1 MSTWTINE
9 MPEFPESTINQEINF
24 VANNQNF
31 KRIVINNYYNASIT
45 ITYTNLSNQSYEVY
59 TRSVT
64 STNAVLRAGDPTG
77 TINWSD
83 YRTVGFVTEPTGEL
97 LTWLQSNAVKEAS
110 YEGEIDSI
118 TLNGTTYDLEDNK
131 THPVIMT
138 TSDSQVSGTTID
150 MNGLTGAN
158 IWAAYDQGTPIK
170 VIDTN
175 RRLVYNCVGYTTS
188 GSSRIFNFTS
198 TNSNTYHYFTLWLSE
213 AAASGLI
220 NAPGSMDSVKKTMQA
235 LSSIGLSGTKTVTLS
250 DGYSILNLVFPLQ
263 GRYVSTAIPAD
274 SLTTTAVPVQ
284 VADQLHYAVWN
295 VSRSGNTITFVFNRK
310 YSSTSASLTGM
321 IYESQ

>member
-1 MSTWTINE
+1 MSTWVMKDNPDTSVEIDVTINFISNATSFNRIWVGTGNPIDN
-9 MPEFPESTINQEINF
+9 MRNVVYGLPAGGYNMAYYGTNSAWTNTGYQTIIFNE
-24 VANNQNF
+24 
-31 KRIVINNYYNASIT
+31 
-45 ITYTNLSNQSYEVY
+45 
-59 TRSVT
+59 
-64 STNAVLRAGDPTG
+64 
-77 TINWSD
+77 
-83 YRTVGFVTEPTGEL
+83 TEPTGEL
-97 LTWLQSNAVKEAS
+97 LTWLEANGTKS
-110 YEGEIDSI
+110 VIYGGLLDSI
-118 TLNGTTYDLEDNK
+118 TLNNTTYDLEDSK
-131 THPVIMT
+131 THPIIMT

-150 MNGLTGAN
+150 MNGLTGAD

>member
-1 MSTWTINE
+1 MSTWVMKDNPDTSVEIDVTINFISNATSFSRIWVGTGNPIDN
-9 MPEFPESTINQEINF
+9 MQNVVYGLPAGGYNMAYYGTNSAWTNTGYQTIIFNE
-24 VANNQNF
+24 
-31 KRIVINNYYNASIT
+31 
-45 ITYTNLSNQSYEVY
+45 
-59 TRSVT
+59 
-64 STNAVLRAGDPTG
+64 
-77 TINWSD
+77 
-83 YRTVGFVTEPTGEL
+83 TEPTGEL
-97 LTWLQSNAVKEAS
+97 LTWLEANGTKS
-110 YEGEIDSI
+110 VIYGGLLDSI
-118 TLNGTTYDLEDNK
+118 TLNNTTYDLEDSK
-131 THPVIMT
+131 THPIIMT

-150 MNGLTGAN
+150 MNGLTGAD
-158 IWAAYDQGTPIK
+158 IWAAYDQGTPIR

-213 AAASGLI
+213 AATSGLI

>member
-1 MSTWTINE
+1 MSTWVMKDNPDTSVEIDVTINFISNATSFNRIWVGTRNPIDN
-9 MPEFPESTINQEINF
+9 MQNVVYGRPAGGYNMAYYGTNSAWTNTGYQTIIFNE
-24 VANNQNF
+24 
-31 KRIVINNYYNASIT
+31 
-45 ITYTNLSNQSYEVY
+45 
-59 TRSVT
+59 
-64 STNAVLRAGDPTG
+64 
-77 TINWSD
+77 
-83 YRTVGFVTEPTGEL
+83 TEPTDEL
-97 LTWLQSNAVKEAS
+97 LTWLEANGTKS
-110 YEGEIDSI
+110 VIYGGLLDSI
-118 TLNGTTYDLEDNK
+118 TLNNTTYDLEDSK
-131 THPVIMT
+131 THPIIMT

-263 GRYVSTAIPAD
+263 GRYVSTAIPAA

>member
-1 MSTWTINE
+1 MSTWVMKDNPDTSVEIDVTINFISNATSFSRIWVGTGNPIDN
-9 MPEFPESTINQEINF
+9 MQNVVYGLPAGGYNMAYYGTNSAWTNTGYQTIIFNE
-24 VANNQNF
+24 
-31 KRIVINNYYNASIT
+31 
-45 ITYTNLSNQSYEVY
+45 
-59 TRSVT
+59 
-64 STNAVLRAGDPTG
+64 
-77 TINWSD
+77 
-83 YRTVGFVTEPTGEL
+83 TEPTGEL
-97 LTWLQSNAVKEAS
+97 LTWLEANGTKS
-110 YEGEIDSI
+110 VIYGGLLDSI
-118 TLNGTTYDLEDNK
+118 TLNNETYELEDSK
-131 THPVIMT
+131 THPIIMT

-150 MNGLTGAN
+150 MNGLTGAD
-158 IWAAYDQGTPIK
+158 IWAAYDQGTPIR

-175 RRLVYNCVGYTTS
+175 RHLVYNCVGYTTS

>member
-1 MSTWTINE
+1 MSTWVMKDNPDTSVEIDVTINFISNATSFNRIWVGTGNPIDN
-9 MPEFPESTINQEINF
+9 MQNVVYGLPAGGYNMAYYGTNSAWTNTGYQTIIFNE
-24 VANNQNF
+24 
-31 KRIVINNYYNASIT
+31 
-45 ITYTNLSNQSYEVY
+45 
-59 TRSVT
+59 
-64 STNAVLRAGDPTG
+64 
-77 TINWSD
+77 
-83 YRTVGFVTEPTGEL
+83 TEPTGEL
-97 LTWLQSNAVKEAS
+97 LTWLEANGTKS
-110 YEGEIDSI
+110 VIYGGLLDSI
-118 TLNGTTYDLEDNK
+118 TLNNTTYDLEDSK
-131 THPVIMT
+131 THPIIMT

-188 GSSRIFNFTS
+188 GSSRIFNFAS

-213 AAASGLI
+213 AATSGLI

-310 YSSTSASLTGM
+310 YSGTSQSLTGM

>member
-1 MSTWTINE
+1 MSTWVMKDNPDTSVEIDV
-9 MPEFPESTINQEINF
+9 MINF
-24 VANNQNF
+24 ISNATSFNRIWVGTGNPIDNMQN
-31 KRIVINNYYNASIT
+31 IVYGLPAGGYNMAYYGTNSAWTNTGYQT
-45 ITYTNLSNQSYEVY
+45 IIFNE
-59 TRSVT
+59 
-64 STNAVLRAGDPTG
+64 
-77 TINWSD
+77 
-83 YRTVGFVTEPTGEL
+83 TEPTGEL
-97 LTWLQSNAVKEAS
+97 LTWLEANGTKS
-110 YEGEIDSI
+110 VIYGGLLDSI
-118 TLNGTTYDLEDNK
+118 TLNNETYELEDSK
-131 THPVIMT
+131 THPIIMT

-150 MNGLTGAN
+150 MNGLTGAD
-158 IWAAYDQGTPIK
+158 IWAAYDQGTPIR

-175 RRLVYNCVGYTTS
+175 RHLVYNCVGYTTS

-220 NAPGSMDSVKKTMQA
+220 NAPGSMDSVKKTTQA
-235 LSSIGLSGTKTVTLS
+235 LSSIGLSGTKTVTLN

>member
-1 MSTWTINE
+1 MSTWVMKDNPDTSVEIDVTINFISNATSFNRIWVGTGNPIDN
-9 MPEFPESTINQEINF
+9 MQNIVYGLPAGGYNMAYYGTNSAWTNTGYQTIIFNE
-24 VANNQNF
+24 
-31 KRIVINNYYNASIT
+31 
-45 ITYTNLSNQSYEVY
+45 
-59 TRSVT
+59 
-64 STNAVLRAGDPTG
+64 
-77 TINWSD
+77 
-83 YRTVGFVTEPTGEL
+83 TEPTGEL
-97 LTWLQSNAVKEAS
+97 LTWLEANGMKS
-110 YEGEIDSI
+110 VIYGGLLDSI
-118 TLNGTTYDLEDNK
+118 TLNNTTYDLEDSK
-131 THPVIMT
+131 THPIIMT

-150 MNGLTGAN
+150 MNGLTGAD
-158 IWAAYDQGTPIK
+158 IWAAYDQGTPIR

-175 RRLVYNCVGYTTS
+175 RHLVYNCVGYTTS

-198 TNSNTYHYFTLWLSE
+198 INSNTYHYFTLWLSE

>member
-1 MSTWTINE
+1 MSTWVMKDNPDTSVEIDVTINFISNATSFNRIWVGTGNPIDN
-9 MPEFPESTINQEINF
+9 MQNIVYGLPAGGYNMAYYGTNSAWTNTGYQTIIFNE
-24 VANNQNF
+24 
-31 KRIVINNYYNASIT
+31 
-45 ITYTNLSNQSYEVY
+45 
-59 TRSVT
+59 
-64 STNAVLRAGDPTG
+64 
-77 TINWSD
+77 
-83 YRTVGFVTEPTGEL
+83 TEPTGEL
-97 LTWLQSNAVKEAS
+97 LTWLEANGTKS
-110 YEGEIDSI
+110 VIYGGLLDSI
-118 TLNGTTYDLEDNK
+118 TLNNTTYDLEDSK
-131 THPVIMT
+131 THPIIMT

-150 MNGLTGAN
+150 MNGLTGAD
-158 IWAAYDQGTPIK
+158 IWAAYDQGTPIR

-175 RRLVYNCVGYTTS
+175 RHLVYNCVGYTTS

>member
-1 MSTWTINE
+1 MSTWVMKDNPNTSVEIDVTINFISNATSFNRIWVGTGNPIDN
-9 MPEFPESTINQEINF
+9 MQNVVYGLPAGGYNMAYYGTNSAWTNTGYQTIIFNE
-24 VANNQNF
+24 
-31 KRIVINNYYNASIT
+31 
-45 ITYTNLSNQSYEVY
+45 
-59 TRSVT
+59 
-64 STNAVLRAGDPTG
+64 
-77 TINWSD
+77 
-83 YRTVGFVTEPTGEL
+83 TEPTGEL
-97 LTWLQSNAVKEAS
+97 LTWLEANGTKS
-110 YEGEIDSI
+110 VIYGGLLDSI
-118 TLNGTTYDLEDNK
+118 TLNNTTYDLEDSK
-131 THPVIMT
+131 THPIIMT

-150 MNGLTGAN
+150 MNGLTGAD
-158 IWAAYDQGTPIK
+158 IWAAYDQGTPIR
-170 VIDTN
+170 VIDIN

-220 NAPGSMDSVKKTMQA
+220 NAPGSMDSVKRTMQA
-235 LSSIGLSGTKTVTLS
+235 LSSIGLSGTKTVTLN

-310 YSSTSASLTGM
+310 YSSTSQSLTGM

>member
-1 MSTWTINE
+1 MSTWVMKDNPDTSVEIDVTINFISNATSFNRIWVGTGNPIDN
-9 MPEFPESTINQEINF
+9 MQNVVYGLPAGGYNMAYYGTNSAWTNTGYQTIIFNE
-24 VANNQNF
+24 
-31 KRIVINNYYNASIT
+31 
-45 ITYTNLSNQSYEVY
+45 
-59 TRSVT
+59 
-64 STNAVLRAGDPTG
+64 
-77 TINWSD
+77 
-83 YRTVGFVTEPTGEL
+83 TEPTGEL
-97 LTWLQSNAVKEAS
+97 LTWLEANGTKS
-110 YEGEIDSI
+110 VIYGGLLDSI
-118 TLNGTTYDLEDNK
+118 TLNNTTYNLEDSK
-131 THPVIMT
+131 THPIIMT

>member
-1 MSTWTINE
+1 MSTWVMKDNPDTSVEIDVTINFISNATSFNRIWIGTGNPIDN
-9 MPEFPESTINQEINF
+9 MQNVVYGLPAGGYNMAYYGTNSAWTNTGYQTIIFNE
-24 VANNQNF
+24 
-31 KRIVINNYYNASIT
+31 
-45 ITYTNLSNQSYEVY
+45 
-59 TRSVT
+59 
-64 STNAVLRAGDPTG
+64 
-77 TINWSD
+77 
-83 YRTVGFVTEPTGEL
+83 TEPTGEL
-97 LTWLQSNAVKEAS
+97 LTWLEANGTKS
-110 YEGEIDSI
+110 VIYGGLLDSI
-118 TLNGTTYDLEDNK
+118 TLNNTTYDLEDSK
-131 THPVIMT
+131 THPIIMT

-198 TNSNTYHYFTLWLSE
+198 TNSNTYRYFTLWLSE
-213 AAASGLI
+213 AATSGLI

-250 DGYSILNLVFPLQ
+250 DGYNILNLVFPLQ

-274 SLTTTAVPVQ
+274 SLTATAVPVQ

>member
-1 MSTWTINE
+1 MSTWVMKDNPDTSVEIDVTINFISNATSFNRIWVGTRNPIDN
-9 MPEFPESTINQEINF
+9 MQNVVYGRPAGGYNMAYYGTNSAWTNTGYQTIIFNE
-24 VANNQNF
+24 
-31 KRIVINNYYNASIT
+31 
-45 ITYTNLSNQSYEVY
+45 
-59 TRSVT
+59 
-64 STNAVLRAGDPTG
+64 
-77 TINWSD
+77 
-83 YRTVGFVTEPTGEL
+83 TEPTGDL
-97 LTWLQSNAVKEAS
+97 LTWLEANGTKS
-110 YEGEIDSI
+110 VIYGGLLDSI
-118 TLNGTTYDLEDNK
+118 TLNNTTYDLEDSK
-131 THPVIMT
+131 THPIIMT

>member
-1 MSTWTINE
+1 MSTWVMKDNPDTSVEIDVTIN
-9 MPEFPESTINQEINF
+9 FISNTTSFN
-24 VANNQNF
+24 
-31 KRIVINNYYNASIT
+31 RIWVGTGNPINNDNEVVYGLPAGGYNMAYYSSDSAW
-45 ITYTNLSNQSYEVY
+45 TNDGYKTLIFNE
-59 TRSVT
+59 
-64 STNAVLRAGDPTG
+64 
-77 TINWSD
+77 
-83 YRTVGFVTEPTGEL
+83 TEPTGEL
-97 LTWLQSNAVKEAS
+97 LTWLQ
-110 YEGEIDSI
+110 
-118 TLNGTTYDLEDNK
+118 LNGTKSAIYGGILDSIVLNDTDYDLEDSK

-138 TSDSQVSGTTID
+138 TSDSQVSGIAID
-150 MNGLTGAN
+150 LNGATGAD

-175 RRLVYNCVGYTTS
+175 RRLVYNCVGYTVS

-198 TNSNTYHYFTLWLSE
+198 TNSGTYHYFTLWLSE

-220 NAPGSMDSVKKTMQA
+220 NAPGSMDSVKKTTQA
-235 LSSIGLSGTKTVTLS
+235 LSSIGLSGTTTVTLS

-284 VADQLHYAVWN
+284 VADQVHYAVWN
-295 VSRSGNTITFVFNRK
+295 VSRSGNKITFVFNRK
-310 YSSTSASLTGM
+310 YSGTSQSLTGM

>member
-1 MSTWTINE
+1 MSTWVMKDNPDTSVEIDVTINFISNATSFNRIWVGTRNPIDN
-9 MPEFPESTINQEINF
+9 MQNVVYGLPAGGYNMAYYGTNSAWTNTGYQTIIFNE
-24 VANNQNF
+24 
-31 KRIVINNYYNASIT
+31 
-45 ITYTNLSNQSYEVY
+45 
-59 TRSVT
+59 
-64 STNAVLRAGDPTG
+64 
-77 TINWSD
+77 
-83 YRTVGFVTEPTGEL
+83 TEPTGEL
-97 LTWLQSNAVKEAS
+97 LTWLEANGTKS
-110 YEGEIDSI
+110 VIYGGLLDSI
-118 TLNGTTYDLEDNK
+118 TLNNTTYDLEDSK
-131 THPVIMT
+131 THPIIMT

-220 NAPGSMDSVKKTMQA
+220 NEPGSVDSVKRTMQA

-310 YSSTSASLTGM
+310 YSGTSASLTGM

>member
-1 MSTWTINE
+1 MSTWVMKDNPDTSVEIDVTINFISNATSFSRIWVGTGNPIDN
-9 MPEFPESTINQEINF
+9 MQNVVYGLPAGGYNMAYYGTNSAWTNTGYQTIIFNE
-24 VANNQNF
+24 
-31 KRIVINNYYNASIT
+31 
-45 ITYTNLSNQSYEVY
+45 
-59 TRSVT
+59 
-64 STNAVLRAGDPTG
+64 
-77 TINWSD
+77 
-83 YRTVGFVTEPTGEL
+83 TEPTGEL
-97 LTWLQSNAVKEAS
+97 LTWLEANGTKS
-110 YEGEIDSI
+110 VIYGGLLDSI
-118 TLNGTTYDLEDNK
+118 TLNNTTYNLEDSK
-131 THPVIMT
+131 THPIIMT

>member
-1 MSTWTINE
+1 MSTWVMKDNPDTSVEIDVTINFISNATSFSRIWVGTGNPIDN
-9 MPEFPESTINQEINF
+9 MQNVVYGLPAGGYNMAYYGTNSAWTNTGYQTIIFNE
-24 VANNQNF
+24 
-31 KRIVINNYYNASIT
+31 
-45 ITYTNLSNQSYEVY
+45 
-59 TRSVT
+59 
-64 STNAVLRAGDPTG
+64 
-77 TINWSD
+77 
-83 YRTVGFVTEPTGEL
+83 TEPTGEL
-97 LTWLQSNAVKEAS
+97 LTWLEANGTKS
-110 YEGEIDSI
+110 VIYGGLLDSI
-118 TLNGTTYDLEDNK
+118 TLNNETYELEDSK
-131 THPVIMT
+131 THPIIMT

-150 MNGLTGAN
+150 MNGLTGAD
-158 IWAAYDQGTPIK
+158 IWAAYDQGTPIR

-213 AAASGLI
+213 AATSGLI

>member
-1 MSTWTINE
+1 MSTWVMKDNPDTSVEIDVTINFISNATSFNRIWVGTQNPIDN
-9 MPEFPESTINQEINF
+9 MQNVVYGLPAGGYSMAYYGTNSAWTNTGYQTIIFNE
-24 VANNQNF
+24 
-31 KRIVINNYYNASIT
+31 
-45 ITYTNLSNQSYEVY
+45 
-59 TRSVT
+59 
-64 STNAVLRAGDPTG
+64 
-77 TINWSD
+77 
-83 YRTVGFVTEPTGEL
+83 TEPTDEL
-97 LTWLQSNAVKEAS
+97 LTWLEANGTKS
-110 YEGEIDSI
+110 VIYGGLLDSI
-118 TLNGTTYDLEDNK
+118 TLNNITYDLEDSK
-131 THPVIMT
+131 THPIIMT

-220 NAPGSMDSVKKTMQA
+220 NEPGSMDSVKRTMQA

-263 GRYVSTAIPAD
+263 ERYVSTAIPAD

>member
-1 MSTWTINE
+1 MSTWVMKDNPDTSVEIDVTINFISNATSFNRIWIGTGNPIDN
-9 MPEFPESTINQEINF
+9 M
-24 VANNQNF
+24 QN
-31 KRIVINNYYNASIT
+31 V
-45 ITYTNLSNQSYEVY
+45 VY
-59 TRSVT
+59 G
-64 STNAVLRAGDPTG
+64 LPTG
-77 TINWSD
+77 GYNMAYYGTNSAWTNTGYQTIIFNE
-83 YRTVGFVTEPTGEL
+83 TEPTGEL
-97 LTWLQSNAVKEAS
+97 LTWLEANGTKS
-110 YEGEIDSI
+110 VIYGGLLDSI
-118 TLNGTTYDLEDNK
+118 TLNNTTYDLEDSK
-131 THPVIMT
+131 THPIIMT

-198 TNSNTYHYFTLWLSE
+198 TNSNTYRYFTLWLSE
-213 AAASGLI
+213 AATSGLI

-250 DGYSILNLVFPLQ
+250 DGYNILNLVFPLQ

-274 SLTTTAVPVQ
+274 SLTATAVPVQ

-310 YSSTSASLTGM
+310 YSNTSASLTGM

>member
-1 MSTWTINE
+1 MSTWVMKDNPDTSVEIDV
-9 MPEFPESTINQEINF
+9 MINF
-24 VANNQNF
+24 ISNATSFNRIWVGTGNPIDNIQN
-31 KRIVINNYYNASIT
+31 VVYGLPAGGYNMAYYGTNSAWTNTGYQT
-45 ITYTNLSNQSYEVY
+45 IIFNE
-59 TRSVT
+59 
-64 STNAVLRAGDPTG
+64 
-77 TINWSD
+77 
-83 YRTVGFVTEPTGEL
+83 TEPTGEL
-97 LTWLQSNAVKEAS
+97 LTWLEANGTKS
-110 YEGEIDSI
+110 VIYGGLLDSI
-118 TLNGTTYDLEDNK
+118 TLNNTTYDLEDSK
-131 THPVIMT
+131 THPIIMT

-150 MNGLTGAN
+150 MNGLTGAD
-158 IWAAYDQGTPIK
+158 IWAAYDQGTPIR
-170 VIDTN
+170 VIDIN

-220 NAPGSMDSVKKTMQA
+220 NAPGSMDSVKRTMQA
-235 LSSIGLSGTKTVTLS
+235 LSSIGLSGTKTVTLN

-310 YSSTSASLTGM
+310 YSSTSQSLTGM

>member
-1 MSTWTINE
+1 MSTWVMKDNPDTSVEIDVTINFISNATSFSRIWVGTGNPIDN
-9 MPEFPESTINQEINF
+9 MQNVVYGLPVGGYNMAYYGTNSAWTNTGYQTIIFNE
-24 VANNQNF
+24 
-31 KRIVINNYYNASIT
+31 
-45 ITYTNLSNQSYEVY
+45 
-59 TRSVT
+59 
-64 STNAVLRAGDPTG
+64 
-77 TINWSD
+77 
-83 YRTVGFVTEPTGEL
+83 TEPTGEL
-97 LTWLQSNAVKEAS
+97 LTWLEANGAKS
-110 YEGEIDSI
+110 VIYGGLLDSI
-118 TLNGTTYDLEDNK
+118 TLNNETYELEDSK
-131 THPVIMT
+131 THPIIMT

-150 MNGLTGAN
+150 MNGLTGAD
-158 IWAAYDQGTPIK
+158 IWAAYDQGTPIR

-175 RRLVYNCVGYTTS
+175 RHLVYNCVGYTTS
-188 GSSRIFNFTS
+188 GNSRIFNFTS

-220 NAPGSMDSVKKTMQA
+220 NAPGSMDSVKKTTQA
-235 LSSIGLSGTKTVTLS
+235 LSSIGLSGTKTVTLN

>member
-1 MSTWTINE
+1 MSTWVMKDNPDTSAEIDVTINFISNATSFNRIWVGTGNPIDN
-9 MPEFPESTINQEINF
+9 MQNVVYGLPAGGYNMAYYGTNSAWTNTGYQTIIFNE
-24 VANNQNF
+24 
-31 KRIVINNYYNASIT
+31 
-45 ITYTNLSNQSYEVY
+45 
-59 TRSVT
+59 
-64 STNAVLRAGDPTG
+64 
-77 TINWSD
+77 
-83 YRTVGFVTEPTGEL
+83 TEPTGEL
-97 LTWLQSNAVKEAS
+97 LTWLEANGTKS
-110 YEGEIDSI
+110 VIYGGLLDSI
-118 TLNGTTYDLEDNK
+118 TLNNTTYDLEDSK
-131 THPVIMT
+131 THPIIMT

-150 MNGLTGAN
+150 MNGLTGAD

-213 AAASGLI
+213 AAAFGLI

>member
-1 MSTWTINE
+1 MSTWVMKDNPDTSVEIDVTINFISNATSFNRIWVGTGNPIDN
-9 MPEFPESTINQEINF
+9 MQNVVYGLPAGGYNMAYYGTNSAWTNTGYQTIIFNEI
-24 VANNQNF
+24 
-31 KRIVINNYYNASIT
+31 
-45 ITYTNLSNQSYEVY
+45 
-59 TRSVT
+59 
-64 STNAVLRAGDPTG
+64 
-77 TINWSD
+77 
-83 YRTVGFVTEPTGEL
+83 EPTGEL
-97 LTWLQSNAVKEAS
+97 LTWLEANGTKS
-110 YEGEIDSI
+110 VIYGGLLDSI
-118 TLNGTTYDLEDNK
+118 TLNNTTYDLEDSK
-131 THPVIMT
+131 THPIIMT

-150 MNGLTGAN
+150 MNGLTGAD
-158 IWAAYDQGTPIK
+158 IWAAYDQGTPIR

-175 RRLVYNCVGYTTS
+175 RHLVYNCVGYTTS

>member
-1 MSTWTINE
+1 MSTWIMKDNPDTSVEIDVTINFISNATSFSRIWVGTGNPIDN
-9 MPEFPESTINQEINF
+9 MQNVVYGLPAGGYNMAYYGTNSAWTNTGYQTIIFNE
-24 VANNQNF
+24 
-31 KRIVINNYYNASIT
+31 
-45 ITYTNLSNQSYEVY
+45 
-59 TRSVT
+59 
-64 STNAVLRAGDPTG
+64 
-77 TINWSD
+77 
-83 YRTVGFVTEPTGEL
+83 TEPTGEL
-97 LTWLQSNAVKEAS
+97 LTWLEANGTKS
-110 YEGEIDSI
+110 VIYGGLLDSI
-118 TLNGTTYDLEDNK
+118 TLNNKTYELEDSK
-131 THPVIMT
+131 THPIIMT

-188 GSSRIFNFTS
+188 GSLRIFNFTS